1 MAWAGS
7 AHHGLLQSGRT
18 PSFKGL
24 SVGTLMDHG
33 RNFTALV
40 RKNMQDQKSL
50 GKIET
55 NDCDERR
62 GIVYVVSRAASPR
75 QEKHQPRLVPDP
87 SGREPKLPCVGRS
100 FPRSISSDSL
110 HTQQLNL
117 NKIIDLNNPRF
128 LFLSFNLTAV
138 SLLIL

>member
-1 MAWAGS
+1 MS
-7 AHHGLLQSGRT
+7 AYRETEHWPIPTVVPNGLGRIRAPRT
-18 PSFKGL
+18 PTERANTIVKGL

-62 GIVYVVSRAASPR
+62 GIV
-75 QEKHQPRLVPDP
+75 
-87 SGREPKLPCVGRS
+87 
-100 FPRSISSDSL
+100 
-110 HTQQLNL
+110 
-117 NKIIDLNNPRF
+117 
-128 LFLSFNLTAV
+128 
-138 SLLIL
+138 